1 MTGTRLTLLILFW
14 ALIGSGIGLAQAPR
28 DPAQVHVTIARMAL
42 RDKHVAL
49 AVIELK
55 KARALDPENALIHYA
70 LADALKDSG
79 PDDALVSLDRALHLG
94 LPDHEQPAATV
105 LKTEILYRIARK
117 TADEIFVDPATDLMW
132 TRRDNADDINWTSAI
147 QYCRNLA
154 LQGKDDWRLPTI
166 EELEQ
171 MSDRRR
177 VESLKIKAPLA
188 LSGCCPWSS
197 NAAPGGAWLFAFN
210 FGQRWVYT
218 GTLNTRALCVR
229 SDKR

>member
-1 MTGTRLTLLILFW
+1 MTGTGLTLLIVFW
-14 ALIGSGIGLAQAPR
+14 TLLGSGIGLAQASR
-28 DPAQVHVTIARMAL
+28 DAAQVHVTIARMAL
-42 RDKHVAL
+42 RDKQVGL
-49 AVIELK
+49 AATELK
-55 KARALDPENALIHYA
+55 KARALDPENALVHYA

-79 PDDALVSLDRALHLG
+79 PDEALVSLERALHLG
-94 LPDHEQPAATV
+94 LPDHEHAASRA
-105 LKTEILYRIARK
+105 LKTEILYRLARK
-117 TADEIFVDPATDLMW
+117 AADEVFVDPATDLMW
-132 TRRDNADDINWTSAI
+132 TRKDNADDINWTSAI
-147 QYCRNLA
+147 HYCQNLT

-177 VESLKIKAPLA
+177 VAPLKIKPPLA

-197 NAAPGGAWLFAFN
+197 NAAPAGAWLFAFN
-210 FGQRWVYT
+210 FGQRWVFS